1 LLVAKKQILR
11 FAFVDI
17 QLCDILGIPVANPQ
31 VSIHVVDNTRYTVM
45 TLQIPWP
52 KFFFKGWQLPNW
64 PKYFLLVWVQRS
76 QFSRAF

>member
-45 TLQIPWP
+45 TLQIP
-52 KFFFKGWQLPNW
+52 
-64 PKYFLLVWVQRS
+64 
-76 QFSRAF
+76 